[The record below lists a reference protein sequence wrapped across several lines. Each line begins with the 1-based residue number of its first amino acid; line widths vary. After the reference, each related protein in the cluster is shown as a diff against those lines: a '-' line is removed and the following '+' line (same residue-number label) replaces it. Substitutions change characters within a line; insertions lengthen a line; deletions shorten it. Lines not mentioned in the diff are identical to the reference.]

1 MQSLKQQAAAKRL
14 KENIFALCMV
24 VVVETPTR
32 RLVEPRTP
40 KQGAFF
46 IPNSTSMK
54 QTNKATQVASE
65 NEKNE
70 LTNEQMC
77 EMWDLFTSYKVA
89 YDSLE
94 RTRGVF
100 GVLKCDHN
108 VLMRG
113 SIIDIIND
121 IDEALYKTKITA
133 VKDVASM
140 IQ

>member
-1 MQSLKQQAAAKRL
+1 
-14 KENIFALCMV
+14 
-24 VVVETPTR
+24 
-32 RLVEPRTP
+32 
-40 KQGAFF
+40 
-46 IPNSTSMK
+46 MK

-77 EMWDLFTSYKVA
+77 GAWALFQQYEVA
-89 YDSLE
+89 YESLVK
-94 RTRGVF
+94 TRDVF
-100 GVLKCDHN
+100 EVLRGCSE
-108 VLMRG
+108 VLMKN